1 MSASMDPTALS
12 TAAPSPSEVAYL
24 PTDPSSTAVRIAII
38 GCGGISG
45 WHLAAY
51 AAAGY
56 SVVALCDL
64 VVERA
69 TARQQEFFPDADVYT
84 DHRAM
89 LAREDI
95 DVVDIAT
102 HVDVRAPLV
111 RDAIDA
117 GKDVLSQKP
126 FVRDISAG
134 RDLIAHAHDRGR
146 LLAANQNGRW
156 APHFSYLLAATR
168 SAVIGQVTSAD
179 FWVHWPH
186 DEVVAGMD
194 PVFSTMPDLILFDF
208 GIHWFDIITQ
218 IFAGEEATEV
228 TARVAR
234 VPGAGI
240 AVPTNAHVL
249 VDFPKAQASLR
260 FRGSSHF
267 AEEAGYRI
275 EGTAGVITHTGG
287 YLGGT
292 RVSVTTAAGTEE
304 IELEGSWFANGM
316 HGSMSELLKA
326 REAGAAPT
334 NDAATVLAS
343 LQLCY
348 AALQSARDLRTVDP
362 RAVESADR

>member
-1 MSASMDPTALS
+1 MSAAVSPEQP
-12 TAAPSPSEVAYL
+12 AAPAPSDVAYL
-24 PTDPSSTAVRIAII
+24 PTDPTSAAARIAII

-51 AAAGY
+51 AEAGY

-64 VVERA
+64 VAERA
-69 TARQQEFFPDADVYT
+69 MARQQEFFPDADVYT
-84 DHRAM
+84 DHREM
-89 LAREDI
+89 LARGDI

-102 HVDVRAPLV
+102 HVDVRPALV
-111 RDAIDA
+111 REALDA

-126 FVRDISAG
+126 FVRDIDGG
-134 RDLIAHAHDRGR
+134 RNLIAHARERGR

-156 APHFSYLLAATR
+156 APHFAYLLAATR
-168 SAVIGQVTSAD
+168 SGLVGEVTSAD

-208 GIHWFDIITQ
+208 GIHWFDVVTQ
-218 IFAGEEATEV
+218 VFAGQEATEV

-234 VPGAGI
+234 VPGSGI
-240 AVPTNAHVL
+240 PVPTNAHVL
-249 VDFPKAQASLR
+249 VDFPAAQASLR

-267 AEEAGYRI
+267 AEEAGYRV

-287 YLGGT
+287 YLGGD
-292 RVSVTTAAGTEE
+292 RVTVTTAAGTEE
-304 IELEGSWFANGM
+304 VALEGSWFANGM

-326 REAGAAPT
+326 RERGDEPT
-334 NDAATVLAS
+334 NDAATVLQS

-362 RAVESADR
+362 RSVESTER